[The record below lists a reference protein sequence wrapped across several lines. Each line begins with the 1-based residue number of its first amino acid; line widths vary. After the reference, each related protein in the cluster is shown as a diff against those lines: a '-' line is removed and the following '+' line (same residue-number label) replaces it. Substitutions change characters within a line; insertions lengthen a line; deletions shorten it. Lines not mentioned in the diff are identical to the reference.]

1 MTLKPYVFGVMVIAA
16 GSMASV
22 ALAQYTG
29 PTAVNTPST
38 VKQILDNP
46 REDQY
51 VRLEGKLIRKLSAD
65 AYTFQDATGM
75 IEVEIEPEIFPKTA
89 VDEKTT
95 VILMGEVDRR
105 LTKAPEVEVESITIK

>member
-1 MTLKPYVFGVMVIAA
+1 MLNQKYTFIAALLAA
-16 GSMASV
+16 GSVASV

-29 PTAVNTPST
+29 PSAVNTPTT

-65 AYTFQDATGM
+65 AYTFQDATGT

-89 VDEKTT
+89 VNENTV
-95 VILMGEVDRR
+95 VILMGEIDRR
-105 LTKAPEVEVESITIK
+105 LTKAPEVEVESITLK